1 MVEQFDSYGGTVE
14 QRWWNSGTLMGEPW
28 KIDVGIVEQ

>member
-1 MVEQFDSYGGTVE
+1 MVEQFNSYGGTVE
-14 QRWWNSGTLMGEPW
+14 QRWWNSGTLMAEPW